1 MDRSREPAGALAIT
15 IALRAPPQPVCDRF
29 SRADGIT
36 LVLEIGM
43 ENGTTAKAPI
53 GKRVAEELKEFL
65 LLAVY
70 LYICFTALAYL
81 KAAILQAHGVEFAP
95 FGFAAIKA
103 LICAKFM
110 SIGHALRLGERYKKE
125 ALIWPTLHRSV
136 VFVALL
142 LVLNILEELIV
153 GYLHHRAAADSLGE
167 IGGGTVHQFIATLI
181 IMLLILIPFFAFRSL
196 SEVVGKRILL
206 RLFFEPRNRSLDDR
220 TIASRGRS

>member
-1 MDRSREPAGALAIT
+1 MNEG
-15 IALRAPPQPVCDRF
+15 IAKPSIAKRA
-29 SRADGIT
+29 
-36 LVLEIGM
+36 
-43 ENGTTAKAPI
+43 
-53 GKRVAEELKEFL
+53 AEELKEFL
-65 LLAVY
+65 LIAAY

-81 KAAILQAHGVEFAP
+81 KAAILQAQGVEFAP

-110 SIGHALRLGERYKKE
+110 SIGHALHLGDRYKKD

-153 GYLHHRAAADSLGE
+153 GYLHHRAAADSIAE
-167 IGGGTVHQFIATLI
+167 IGGGTVHQFIATMI

-196 SEVVGKRILL
+196 ADVVGERILF
-206 RLFFEPRNRSLDDR
+206 RLFFEPRSRSAQDR
-220 TIASRGRS
+220 ALASRDRS